1 MAAIYC
7 GSRFCRYGED
17 GTVEVIRVCG
27 DAIKAVGRSEA
38 GSEADGSQKV
48 AVLDAAGKRRYMA
61 LSELAEYS
69 LLMPDGVMM
78 FNIVSMNKEIKD
90 VVVTLSRMDALQ
102 ELPYAVCRQYIYDY
116 FSNKT
121 YFSNKNC
128 FSNKTLDKEAD
139 KDSGSAEAGDFYMG
153 MSVSRDT
160 VDAGIEEIPLAQTLM
175 CGGIKSSFAVAVYLE
190 DSLDGI
196 LRLFSN
202 RKYNNVL
209 AALKESQEALFAS
222 RGRTVRGYNAT
233 LAELLADKRFM
244 ADFRRCFR
252 VAVLPGVIGEA
263 AKTLSAENIEY
274 LRQGLQAEVT
284 DVRVRRYSRDIDL
297 GAIEDSCILAASAAE
312 NLDNVYV
319 VEYRKSF

>member
-7 GSRFCRYGED
+7 GSRFCRYKED
-17 GTVEVIRVCG
+17 GTAEVIRVCG
-27 DAIKAVGRSEA
+27 DAVKAVGR
-38 GSEADGSQKV
+38 GEADGTQKI
-48 AVLDAAGKRRYMA
+48 AVLDAAGKRRYLA
-61 LSELAEYS
+61 VSELAEYS

-78 FNIVSMNKEIKD
+78 FNIVSMNRELKD
-90 VVVTLSRMDALQ
+90 VVVTLSRMDALR

-121 YFSNKNC
+121 SD
-128 FSNKTLDKEAD
+128 KTSDKISD
-139 KDSGSAEAGDFYMG
+139 KISDSDSDATETGDFYMG

-175 CGGIKSSFAVAVYLE
+175 CAGIKSSFAVAVYLE

-209 AALKESQEALFAS
+209 AALKESQEALFAAQ
-222 RGRTVRGYNAT
+222 GRTVRGYNAT

-252 VAVLPGVIGEA
+252 VAVLPGAIGEA
-263 AKTLSAENIEY
+263 AETLSVENIEY
-274 LRQGLQAEVT
+274 LRQGLQAGVT
-284 DVRVRRYSRDIDL
+284 DVRVRPYSRDIDL
-297 GAIEDSCILAASAAE
+297 GAIENSCILAASAAE

-319 VEYRKSF
+319 IEYRKF

>member
-102 ELPYAVCRQYIYDY
+102 ELPYAVCRQYIYD
-116 FSNKT
+116 